1 LNFILYFFLLHINTA
16 DLEGIVGI
24 DFDTVVEDIVVE
36 DIVDIVV
43 LEDFDSF
50 VGIVVAVVGI
60 VDSFADFANCIGF
73 VGFDIAYFF
82 GALYPSC
89 FAPSR
94 FYEQLVVRSTKRCC
108 F

>member
-1 LNFILYFFLLHINTA
+1 VDIVDT
-16 DLEGIVGI
+16 DLG
-24 DFDTVVEDIVVE
+24 IVVE

-60 VDSFADFANCIGF
+60 VDSFAGFANCIGF

-82 GALYPSC
+82 DALYPNC